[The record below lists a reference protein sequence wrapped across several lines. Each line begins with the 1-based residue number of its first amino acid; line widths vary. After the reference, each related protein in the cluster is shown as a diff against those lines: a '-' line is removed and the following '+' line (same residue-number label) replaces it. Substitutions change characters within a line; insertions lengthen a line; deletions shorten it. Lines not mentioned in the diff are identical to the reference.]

1 MLHISSC
8 YIYVALYIYISY
20 NIVFFK
26 KHMQSYNHI
35 YIVYSYWYLYIMHM
49 LCANDN
55 EIKKTICWSTGSCP
69 QRFEDIQPRFLQ
81 KPLRSPFPTP
91 AIVPGQRCQEH
102 FRVPLGRKSCGT
114 SSVREC
120 QWQKSPFNHLDPC
133 GRKRTPGDPVI
144 GDPIHQFIQNYIYNC
159 SHSN

>member
-1 MLHISSC
+1 MLYLCCS
-8 YIYVALYIYISY
+8 VYIYISH

-26 KHMQSYNHI
+26 KHMQYYNHI
-35 YIVYSYWYLYIMHM
+35 YSIFIVIPVHYAYAMCKWQR
-49 LCANDN
+49 NQKN
-55 EIKKTICWSTGSCP
+55 ICWSTGSCP

-81 KPLRSPFPTP
+81 KPLRSLFPTP
-91 AIVPGQRCQEH
+91 GVVPGQRYQEH

-114 SSVREC
+114 SSVQEC

-133 GRKRTPGDPVI
+133 GRKRTRGDPVI
-144 GDPIHQFIQNYIYNC
+144 GDSIHQFIQNYIYNC